1 MHPTGP
7 RWADTH
13 THCHY
18 CGTRAAIRLS
28 RFAVTTPL
36 SQEPAFTGAGPC
48 LKRGQV
54 QHADGCLVS
63 TRSCTAAPVGVATI
77 VARLVGVRLPPLLWG
92 GASVARHNP
101 IRHALAGGPAVHCQA
116 AATYQAELVV
126 EQRVG
131 LSGRLPKSP
140 PCSIRGLGSSSRC
153 HSGSTAH
160 RDRCHSGSTTRRC
173 PPRCGPPAP
182 LAAAFPCRARA
193 RRALGSCHRR
203 HVRSWSVPGRENG
216 CWPCAGRISCHRQTE
231 EQRR

>member
-1 MHPTGP
+1 MRSGGLRCGRGRHVCLLKKEQTPTDSPATGSYMHPTGP

-126 EQRVG
+126 EKRVG

-140 PCSIRGLGSSSRC
+140 SRGIQGPGSSCRC
-153 HSGSTAH
+153 HCCGAAVAADATVVVRWWRAPRSESPGATCSSIPTAM
-160 RDRCHSGSTTRRC
+160 
-173 PPRCGPPAP
+173 CG
-182 LAAAFPCRARA
+182 R
-193 RRALGSCHRR
+193 
-203 HVRSWSVPGRENG
+203 
-216 CWPCAGRISCHRQTE
+216 
-231 EQRR
+231 